1 MRNILVGIPGPTSN
15 LAYLTITSDLVR
27 TWLAG
32 ATTRATTGTT
42 TEDGWDEFLA
52 GVRGAGE
59 AVQLGVQEH

>member
-1 MRNILVGIPGPTSN
+1 MRNLLLGVPGPTSN

-42 TEDGWDEFLA
+42 EDGWDEFLA